1 MRTIKTMVVLLSF
14 SCVCSFGKGGAMSI
28 LVESTAFKNGQ
39 PIPAKFT
46 CDGQD
51 VSPPLAWK
59 NIPEKAKSIVIIC
72 DDPDAP
78 VGTWVHWVCYDIP
91 ASVTSLAEGVPK
103 TDSLPEGGKQGIS
116 DFKRIGYG
124 GPCPPS
130 GTHRY
135 FFKIFALDGMLGLP
149 AGKTKKDIEHAM
161 KGHIVDKGELV
172 GVYSRVR

>member
-1 MRTIKTMVVLLSF
+1 MKLPFIIPFEGRTF
-14 SCVCSFGKGGAMSI
+14 
-28 LVESTAFKNGQ
+28 
-39 PIPAKFT
+39 
-46 CDGQD
+46 
-51 VSPPLAWK
+51 
-59 NIPEKAKSIVIIC
+59 NI
-72 DDPDAP
+72 
-78 VGTWVHWVCYDIP
+78 DIHKLINLRQ
-91 ASVTSLAEGVPK
+91 LAEGVPK

-161 KGHIVDKGELV
+161 KGHILCKGELV